1 MPDCYRHPGRD
12 TAVACSMCARP
23 ICPDCMISTP
33 VGMRCPEC
41 AQQSTQVR
49 RVTTSG
55 FGQGAEP
62 ATYVLIGLN
71 VLAFLASI
79 LGGGSATSLSGGGDL
94 INDGG
99 INAFA
104 IDVGGEWWRI
114 VTAGFLHAG
123 IIHLAF
129 NMFALYVLGSLLEP
143 AVGTARFVGIYFVSL
158 LAGSLGALIL
168 SPNDLT
174 VGASGAVFGL
184 MAAAFIMARHRG
196 VEQIASQIGM
206 FVVLNLVFTFAASST
221 ISVGGHIGGLIGG
234 ALAALVVAFFE
245 RARMP
250 NRLPFEMG
258 IMIALS
264 AGLVVACLAAAAAG
278 VPEQF
283 QDVLFT
289 EPPS

>member
-1 MPDCYRHPGRD
+1 MPECYRHPGRE
-12 TAVACSMCARP
+12 TNVACSMCARP
-23 ICPDCMISTP
+23 ICPDCMITTP

-41 AQQSTQVR
+41 AQQRTQVR
-49 RVTTSG
+49 RVAASG

-71 VLAFLASI
+71 VLAFLAEM
-79 LGGGSATSLSGGGDL
+79 LGGGSATSLSGTGDL
-94 INDGG
+94 IRQGG
-99 INAFA
+99 LNAFA
-104 IDVGGEWWRI
+104 VDVNGEWWRI

-123 IIHLAF
+123 LIHLAF

-143 AVGTARFVGIYFVSL
+143 AVGTARFVGIYAVSL

-196 VEQIASQIGM
+196 IEEVASQIGM

-234 ALAALVVAFFE
+234 GIAALVVAFFE
-245 RARMP
+245 RQRLA
-250 NRLPFEMG
+250 NRLPIELG
-258 IMIALS
+258 VMIAMS
-264 AGLVVACLAAAAAG
+264 AGLVVACFAAAAAG

-283 QDVLFT
+283 QGLAF
-289 EPPS
+289 